1 MILVTGATGHLGKTT
16 VEHLLKNIPANKIVA
31 FARAENKAQQLKERG
46 IEIRL
51 GNFEDTASLD
61 KAMQGIEKVLL
72 ISTIDHQRYQQHK
85 NVVDAAKKAGVKHIA
100 YTGVTLKNV
109 NTSAVKFLMD
119 SHFETEDYIKES
131 GLNYTFLRNSLYAEV
146 IPMYVG
152 ENVFEKGIYLPTA
165 NGKVAYALRREM
177 GEAAAN
183 VLLQNGHG
191 NKTYQITGSELYSY
205 QDVANELS
213 SLSGK
218 RINYTD
224 ADAATFPDKL
234 KEHGISELR
243 ILIASGFSA
252 DIKSG
257 QYEIVSKDLE
267 ELLGRK
273 PATLKESLK
282 EIYSL

>member
-1 MILVTGATGHLGKTT
+1 MILVTGATGHLGTAT
-16 VEHLLKNIPANKIVA
+16 IEHLLKNIPANKIVA
-31 FARAENKAQQLKERG
+31 FARDEDKAKQLKDKG
-46 IEIRL
+46 VEIRL
-51 GNFEDTASLD
+51 GSFEDIASLD

-100 YTGVTLKNV
+100 YTGVTLKDV

-152 ENVFEKGIYLPTA
+152 EEVFETGIYLPTG

-183 VLLQNGHG
+183 VLLQNGHE

-213 SLSGK
+213 SLSDK
-218 RINYTD
+218 TIHYTD
-224 ADAATFPDKL
+224 ADAATFPNKL
-234 KEHGISELR
+234 KEFGVPELR

-267 ELLGRK
+267 NLLGRK
-273 PATLKESLK
+273 PASLKESLK
-282 EIYSL
+282 EIYNM